1 MSGPNEVNNPFQIS
15 YKITN
20 MKRSVVLSLLLCF
33 SLMTF
38 SQQNMEPT
46 ISHSKEDYLKKS
58 KTQRIIAFS
67 LLGGGAITWLAGAS
81 KNMNQNDNIDG
92 GGETAMVVGV
102 IAVVT
107 SIPFFI
113 MASKNKKK
121 AKMATSISLI
131 NQRIYFR
138 QNRSYAAVP
147 SLSVKFHF

>member
-1 MSGPNEVNNPFQIS
+1 MIVNNPFYVS
-15 YKITN
+15 NKIVN
-20 MKRSVVLSLLLCF
+20 MKRLVVLSLLLCF

-46 ISHSKEDYLKKS
+46 RSHSKEDYLKKS
-58 KTQRIIAFS
+58 KTQRIIAYS
-67 LLGGGAITWLAGAS
+67 LLGGGIIAWLAGAS

-92 GGETAMVVGV
+92 GGETAMVVGG
-102 IAVVT
+102 IAVAT

-121 AKMATSISLI
+121 AKKATSISLI

-138 QNRSYAAVP
+138 QSRSYAAVP
-147 SLSVKFHF
+147 SISLKFHL